1 MDSLLDV
8 RGNAMLKSSH
18 LLDPSH
24 LVAVLRRNAAIIVVC
39 GLVGGALAYTVASR
53 IPKSYTASGSIAVAE
68 DRMVLPELQGALQ
81 DDNQPD
87 PMPEVHTEMQALSSR
102 QLVQQVIN
110 ELGLDRDPEFNGAL
124 RPPTFGARAKDWV
137 KSFLPH
143 GTSGPPEGGADD
155 ALFGAVDR
163 ALVISQ
169 DNRSLVIGIAFTA
182 HDPRMAAKFVNTL
195 VTDYIQSRADR
206 RLNANAGAS
215 AVMTQR
221 VDQVRKDIETIEQ
234 KMRTLRT
241 QSDAVELRAGS
252 VGQQQV
258 EDLTTAAANAT
269 MQRSQIE
276 EQYERAAALASSGS
290 SEGLA
295 SVLDSPTISRLREQ
309 ESEAASKVA
318 DLSMRYGPNW
328 PPLRSAN
335 ADLSA
340 TRRQISAET
349 RRIVDSL
356 ATQLRVARAHEAD
369 VTAQL
374 AAARHAGVASQ
385 NVQAELNQL
394 QQDAATRR
402 DLYRTLLER
411 AEQTGTEPVHDQ
423 TPDVRVL
430 SKAVVPG
437 LPSAPNLKSATGL
450 GGMSG
455 ALLACACALAF
466 TRRGAVLNAERL
478 GRIDG
483 LMVIAT
489 IRGKALGGAG
499 KAGIATRVAAEPAGE
514 FANTLRMARTRLG
527 QVARR
532 APHKIAFA
540 GASSNSAAA
549 AAAAAFA
556 RNAASDGQRV
566 LLIDGDK
573 NRHDMAGVLGAQP
586 GKLEDVFQ
594 GHLDWRDAVVAD
606 RTPGLD
612 LLLCSATGH
621 VSPGDAVALEN
632 LLVEAVED
640 YDIVVLGAPAAI
652 HADALTLARTS
663 DVTVLVVDARSGEE
677 AALQARGRLA
687 PMSRS
692 PLAAI
697 LFEPA

>member
-1 MDSLLDV
+1 
-8 RGNAMLKSSH
+8 
-18 LLDPSH
+18 
-24 LVAVLRRNAAIIVVC
+24 
-39 GLVGGALAYTVASR
+39 
-53 IPKSYTASGSIAVAE
+53 
-68 DRMVLPELQGALQ
+68 
-81 DDNQPD
+81 
-87 PMPEVHTEMQALSSR
+87 
-102 QLVQQVIN
+102 
-110 ELGLDRDPEFNGAL
+110 
-124 RPPTFGARAKDWV
+124 
-137 KSFLPH
+137 
-143 GTSGPPEGGADD
+143 
-155 ALFGAVDR
+155 
-163 ALVISQ
+163 
-169 DNRSLVIGIAFTA
+169 
-182 HDPRMAAKFVNTL
+182 
-195 VTDYIQSRADR
+195 
-206 RLNANAGAS
+206 
-215 AVMTQR
+215 
-221 VDQVRKDIETIEQ
+221 
-234 KMRTLRT
+234 
-241 QSDAVELRAGS
+241 
-252 VGQQQV
+252 
-258 EDLTTAAANAT
+258 
-269 MQRSQIE
+269 
-276 EQYERAAALASSGS
+276 
-290 SEGLA
+290 
-295 SVLDSPTISRLREQ
+295 
-309 ESEAASKVA
+309 
-318 DLSMRYGPNW
+318 
-328 PPLRSAN
+328 
-335 ADLSA
+335 
-340 TRRQISAET
+340 
-349 RRIVDSL
+349 
-356 ATQLRVARAHEAD
+356 

-612 LLLCSATGH
+612 LLLCSATG
-621 VSPGDAVALEN
+621 P
-632 LLVEAVED
+632 
-640 YDIVVLGAPAAI
+640 VVLGAPAAI